1 MTKTVE
7 YKTLDE
13 RFKILDENADLIL
26 IEEQNIIEG
35 NFLIFSDSPP
45 TKEVEVV
52 YINLPKQDIDD
63 LREKTDQFENQTA
76 EYFLD
81 IDFRVSTIELGL

>member
-63 LREKTDQFENQTA
+63 LREKTDQFGNQTA

-81 IDFRVSTIELGL
+81 IDFRVCNIELGL